1 MVKNN
6 KNKMTQI
13 GNNIIKKIDKINEEF
28 VNTTFLKTNN
38 NNTIKTNKTKKS
50 ENKQAIIRIMISM
63 LKKIITQVNII
74 QLFMG
79 EKKLIK

>member
-1 MVKNN
+1 MV

-50 ENKQAIIRIMISM
+50 ENKQAIIRNNDFNAEKDNHIV
-63 LKKIITQVNII
+63 KYNTIIY
-74 QLFMG
+74 G
-79 EKKLIK
+79 G